1 MASRNRADIALVERG
16 LFESRAKARAAIE
29 AGLVVADGV
38 RVAKPSESLSP
49 EAVVAAQAPH
59 PWVSRGGVKLAHAL
73 ERFGFDPSG
82 RLCLDIGASTGGFTQ
97 VLLERGAA
105 RVIALDVGHGQ
116 LHAMLANEPRVVSL
130 EKTDARMLTRDVIEN
145 AAGQAG
151 IDASAPVMIACDVSF
166 IGLDKVLP
174 PVLAL
179 ATPRSEL
186 VALIKPQFEAGAGRR
201 KGGVV
206 KDAAMH
212 ERVCED
218 ITLLV
223 RSLGWD
229 VLDIEPSPILGGEGN
244 REFLLGARR
253 A

>member
-1 MASRNRADIALVERG
+1 
-16 LFESRAKARAAIE
+16 
-29 AGLVVADGV
+29 
-38 RVAKPSESLSP
+38 
-49 EAVVAAQAPH
+49 
-59 PWVSRGGVKLAHAL
+59 
-73 ERFGFDPSG
+73 
-82 RLCLDIGASTGGFTQ
+82 
-97 VLLERGAA
+97 
-105 RVIALDVGHGQ
+105 
-116 LHAMLANEPRVVSL
+116 
-130 EKTDARMLTRDVIEN
+130 MLTRDVIEN

-151 IDASAPVMIACDVSF
+151 IDASAPMMIACDVSF

-218 ITLLV
+218 ITMLV

-229 VLDIEPSPILGGEGN
+229 VLGIEPSPILGGEGN